1 MTKTL
6 SRLLMAACLAFALVA
21 PAAAQDD
28 YPNKAVRVIVPFA
41 PGGLNDILARV
52 VSAQLSE
59 RLGKQFIVENKTG
72 AGGIVGSELVAK
84 APADGYTLLIVSIAH
99 AVNPALY
106 KLPYDSLKAFAPI
119 SLFATSPNALAV
131 NPDLPAKSVKEFIA
145 LAKSK
150 PGDIQYGSGGVGG
163 SLHLGMELFK
173 LTTGIDLVHVPFR
186 GAGPAIIDVAG
197 GHTKAIMATIAT
209 LSPHVR
215 SGKLRMLGVSG
226 KTRSGCPAG
235 CADVRRAGNHGLRG
249 GQLDRHRRAGR
260 HAARGHRPSQQG
272 NLDDPGQ
279 RRLQEQARRRRC
291 RGREVH
297 AGRIQ
302 RLHGARAR
310 KMGPRG
316 QGGQDQGRVGRAHH
330 RSCRRHAACCSLNC
344 LP

>member
-1 MTKTL
+1 MKRAMTKTI
-6 SRLLMAACLAFALVA
+6 SRLLMAIGACLALLA

-59 RLGKQFIVENKTG
+59 RLGKQFVVENKTG

-106 KLPYDSLKAFAPI
+106 KLPYDSLKAFTPI
-119 SLFATSPNALAV
+119 SLFASSPNSLAV

-173 LTTGIDLVHVPFR
+173 LTAGIDLVHVPFR

-226 KTRSGCPAG
+226 KMRSAVLPDVPTFDEQGVTGYEAGNWIGIAAPAG
-235 CADVRRAGNHGLRG
+235 TPPAVIARLNKEIATIQDSADFKSK
-249 GQLDRHRRAGR
+249 LDADG
-260 HAARGHRPSQQG
+260 AVVVKYTPAEFSAFMARE
-272 NLDDPGQ
+272 L
-279 RRLQEQARRRRC
+279 E
-291 RGREVH
+291 
-297 AGRIQ
+297 
-302 RLHGARAR
+302 
-310 KMGPRG
+310 KW
-316 QGGQDQGRVGRAHH
+316 GRVVKEANIK
-330 RSCRRHAACCSLNC
+330 AE
-344 LP
+344 

>member
-1 MTKTL
+1 MA
-6 SRLLMAACLAFALVA
+6 RLLLRLLAGACLGLTLAGASA
-21 PAAAQDD
+21 RADD
-28 YPNKAVRVIVPFA
+28 YPSRPVRVIVPFA
-41 PGGLNDILARV
+41 PGGINDILGRV

-106 KLPYDSLKAFAPI
+106 KLPYDSLKAFTPI
-119 SLFATSPNALAV
+119 SLFASSPNALAV
-131 NPDLPAKSVKEFIA
+131 NPEVPAKTVKEFIA

-173 LTTGIDLVHVPFR
+173 LTAGIDLVHVPFR

-215 SGKLRMLGVSG
+215 SGKLRMLGVSS
-226 KTRSGCPAG
+226 KTRSAVLP
-235 CADVRRAGNHGLRG
+235 DVPTFIEQGVTGYEAGNWIGIAASAGTPPAIIARLNKEISAV
-249 GQLDRHRRAGR
+249 QDSADFKSKLDADG
-260 HAARGHRPSQQG
+260 AEVVKFT
-272 NLDDPGQ
+272 PG
-279 RRLQEQARRRRC
+279 EFSSFME
-291 RGREVH
+291 RE
-297 AGRIQ
+297 
-302 RLHGARAR
+302 LE
-310 KMGPRG
+310 KW
-316 QGGQDQGRVGRAHH
+316 GRVVKEAKIK
-330 RSCRRHAACCSLNC
+330 AE
-344 LP
+344 